1 MRATKYLLQVRRLDA
16 RINNKLAEKQR
27 IMDLV
32 TGVSPSLSGMP
43 RPTGNHDKI
52 GDAIARL
59 TEVEEEIN
67 RVIDQLVVVRAEVV
81 GLLETL
87 PADEYNVLHQ
97 YYVQGLTVEVI
108 AEGMARTER
117 QIYRIKARG
126 LKRVQAILDARE
138 PAG

>member
-1 MRATKYLLQVRRLDA
+1 MRATRYLMQVRRLDA

-52 GDAIARL
+52 GDAVARL
-59 TEVEEEIN
+59 TEVEDEIN
-67 RVIDQLVVVRAEVV
+67 RTIDRLIDVRAEVV
-81 GLLETL
+81 SLLETL
-87 PADEYNVLHQ
+87 PTDEYNVLHQ

-117 QIYRIKARG
+117 QVYRIKARA
-126 LKRVQAILDARE
+126 LKRVQTILDTRE
-138 PAG
+138 PAD